1 MFTIG
6 WIQDGSEFLS
16 NSFRHKFLWSSINK
30 EKNTRFEIGGWG
42 RCNYRGESYFF
53 CLNHRVID
61 NTISTNK
68 LCIICTHYHYP
79 VNVLQQKSN
88 LFGILRSFIIIILS
102 WTVMSTLN
110 WLGLNHVFDS
120 DLTLNTRIFNNLL
133 IRDIY

>member
-30 EKNTRFEIGGWG
+30 EKNTRFEIWGWG
-42 RCNYRGESYFF
+42 RCNYRDESYFF

-88 LFGILRSFIIIILS
+88 LFGILRSFINYYTIMDCY
-102 WTVMSTLN
+102 V
-110 WLGLNHVFDS
+110 HFE
-120 DLTLNTRIFNNLL
+120 L
-133 IRDIY
+133 IRTKSCIWFRLDFENLNF

>member
-30 EKNTRFEIGGWG
+30 EKNTRFEIWGWG

-88 LFGILRSFIIIILS
+88 LFGILRSFINYYTIMDCY
-102 WTVMSTLN
+102 V
-110 WLGLNHVFDS
+110 HFE
-120 DLTLNTRIFNNLL
+120 L
-133 IRDIY
+133 IRTKSCIWFRLDFENLNF